1 MSGHVVQLFPPGGI
15 DQTIHVSILIG
26 VLTMLMFA
34 EAYGW
39 VFSGLVV
46 PGYLASLFVL
56 EPGSGAMVATE
67 AVLTYGIAQLLSSAV
82 SRTGAWTSFFGRE
95 RFLLLIFVSIVVRQ
109 SSELWLIPDTLRMV
123 DSYFGTNYRLAHTF
137 SSVGLVLVP
146 LTANMFWKLGLRRG
160 IVQVTVPTLITYA
173 LVAYVLLPYTNL
185 SFARLEI
192 SYEDV
197 ALDFFSSPKAYIV
210 LVVGAWIAS
219 RGNLVYG
226 WDYAG
231 ILVPALLAIAWFS
244 PMRLLT
250 TFAETTALVL
260 CVRAIVWLP
269 VVRTMNLE
277 GPRRVALVFTV
288 SFFLKYASGWIL
300 HPLFPDLQ
308 ITDLFGFGYLL
319 PSLIAVKALQKDEFT
334 QVVMPT
340 FAVSIAA
347 LLAGSIVGFTLD
359 KLAPAP
365 ERPPLA
371 TLSVHTP
378 ESTVLMRSPMGV
390 LALAHVRARMDV
402 ASDLP
407 LERSAYELAR
417 YRELWSAIQIWLDKP
432 DEAKQRD
439 VEARARALGLEL
451 VPVRKIGQR
460 DAFGMFEREEQL
472 AAQVGWDTALLVPG
486 ASGRVPRP
494 VLTVPRPAREAPT
507 AEAAAVLCQRVD
519 CRAVIASGID
529 TTDLIEHRAHAIA
542 LDAFAGVPAV
552 EVRADPTVSGKA
564 ILHVA
569 HETPD
574 VNMAAL
580 WPTVDPRWEPAP
592 DGTRR
597 RSNVLRAPPDAY
609 WQVVAT
615 PLASGATA
623 GETIDSW
630 FSRFFARPDPR
641 APPAAAIVDQSPSPS
656 EVRFLEIAVAQP
668 ALAGKLA
675 AANGMAG
682 LVDYA
687 VSQIHDGD
695 EPVWLLAETTR
706 PRRRG
711 WGVLVARNPDTE
723 PIWTI
728 DDKHGN
734 RHAKIAIEIPRP
746 RREVGTG
753 RLGLELWRH
762 TDASVLVVA
771 DGDVPEVRVDS
782 DPVAI
787 WNTTTPFQAFHQAVH
802 DSWRVEA
809 SPLILQVRGFG
820 VDQPVNDS
828 IVVAMGRPLLE
839 ESQVPK
845 QLQTVLGN
853 DVLTGFKHQLHNG
866 ARDLVDL
873 SSIGNPQL
881 QYCGRFALVDCATLW
896 FSDPARD
903 GFRERER
910 ERELAKLARM
920 GISLTDAPA
929 ADALLQPP
937 LAAVTK
943 PTLDKRFAELQRVLE
958 AYAAQEN
965 VQLLRVLDQMVAS
978 SHGTLWV
985 RGGYSDE
992 LARPFLVAGMR
1003 EADRERRALVLV
1015 PAGTERL
1022 ELELTADSAKTARK
1036 LLGRRPLVLWV
1047 EGRHGR

>member
-1 MSGHVVQLFPPGGI
+1 VTGHVLQLFPPGGI

-56 EPGSGAMVATE
+56 EPGSGAMVVTE
-67 AVLTYGIAQLLSSAV
+67 AVLTYGIAQLLSGAV

-109 SSELWLIPDTLRMV
+109 SSELWVIPDTLRV
-123 DSYFGTNYRLAHTF
+123 IDSYFGTNYRLAHTF

-146 LTANMFWKLGLRRG
+146 LTANMFWKLGMRRG

-250 TFAETTALVL
+250 TFAETTLLVL
-260 CVRAIVWLP
+260 CVRGIVWLP
-269 VVRTMNLE
+269 LIRTMNLE
-277 GPRRVALVFTV
+277 GPRRVALVFTT
-288 SFFLKYASGWIL
+288 SFMLKYAIGWIL

-340 FAVSIAA
+340 FAVSVAA
-347 LLAGSIVGFTLD
+347 LAVGSIVGFTLD

-365 ERPPLA
+365 VPPPLA
-371 TLSVHTP
+371 ALVATGDATTKLGH
-378 ESTVLMRSPMGV
+378 SPMGV

-417 YRELWSAIQIWLDKP
+417 YRELWAAIQTWIDTPDKQHR
-432 DEAKQRD
+432 DD
-439 VEARARALGLEL
+439 VERRATELGLEL
-451 VPVRKIGQR
+451 APVGKIGQR
-460 DAFGMFEREEQL
+460 EAFGLFEREERL
-472 AAQVGWDTALLVPG
+472 AAHVGWDTAVLVPG
-486 ASGRVPRP
+486 PRPKRP
-494 VLTVPRPAREAPT
+494 VLGVPRPAREAPA

-519 CRAVIASGID
+519 CLAVIASGLD
-529 TTDLIEHRAHAIA
+529 TTDRLEHRAHAIA
-542 LDAFAGVPAV
+542 LESFASAPAV
-552 EVRADPTVSGKA
+552 EVRADPTLTDTP
-564 ILHVA
+564 ILHIA
-569 HETPD
+569 HEQPD
-574 VNMAAL
+574 VNVAAL
-580 WPTVDPRWEPAP
+580 WSTAKMSWDPAP
-592 DGTRR
+592 EGTRR

-609 WQVVAT
+609 WQLVAT
-615 PLASGATA
+615 PLANGTTA

-641 APPAAAIVDQSPSPS
+641 APPAAAIVDNPPSAS
-656 EVRFLEIAVAQP
+656 EVRFLEVAVAQP

-682 LVDYA
+682 LVGYA
-687 VSQIHDGD
+687 VTQIDDGA
-695 EPVWLLAETTR
+695 EPVWLLTEATR
-706 PRRRG
+706 PRRLG
-711 WGVLVARNPDTE
+711 WGVLVGRTS
-723 PIWTI
+723 
-728 DDKHGN
+728 DKH
-734 RHAKIAIEIPRP
+734 APIAVEIPRP

-753 RLGLELWRH
+753 RLGLELWRQ

-771 DGDVPEVRVDS
+771 DGDVPEVRVDA
-782 DPVAI
+782 DPIAI

-802 DSWRVEA
+802 DRLRTADGALV
-809 SPLILQVRGFG
+809 LQVRGFG
-820 VDQPVNDS
+820 VDQPVDANANV
-828 IVVAMGRPLLE
+828 VVALGRPLLE
-839 ESQVPK
+839 PGQVPK
-845 QLQTVLGN
+845 RLQGVLANG
-853 DVLTGFKHQLHNG
+853 VLTGLGAPKLHDG
-866 ARDLVDL
+866 AQNLVDL
-873 SSIGNPQL
+873 SVIGNPQL

-896 FSDPARD
+896 FSDRARD
-903 GFRERER
+903 RFREIDRDK
-910 ERELAKLARM
+910 ELAKFVRM
-920 GISLTDAPA
+920 NISLTTAH
-929 ADALLQPP
+929 ADAALLEPA
-937 LAAVTK
+937 LTAVDQ
-943 PTLDKRFAELQRVLE
+943 PTLEKRFAEVERVLE
-958 AYAAQEN
+958 AYATQQN
-965 VQLLRVLDQMVAS
+965 VQLLRVLEQMVAS
-978 SHGTLWV
+978 SHGAVWV

-992 LARPFLVAGMR
+992 LARPFVVAGVR
-1003 EADRERRALVLV
+1003 EGDRERRALVLV
-1015 PAGTERL
+1015 AGG
-1022 ELELTADSAKTARK
+1022 TARHEVK
-1036 LLGRRPLVLWV
+1036 LADAKQVSTLLAQRPLVLWL